1 MGIVNVS
8 PSFYPLGGTVFVR
21 IDDGGEIFLMF
32 HTRNRPNMQLAEC
45 DFAPF
50 ANFRDPKI
58 EEEKILNWK
67 KEIEEEMKLRK
78 LEKKKCMSFLCT
90 RKRSQKIKRVQIGSL
105 NEKMKLWKARF
116 HTERARC
123 FLILN
128 DKPSSFF
135 RKNAWC

>member
-1 MGIVNVS
+1 MLGIHCKTDRKSRELSHVIFCVIRDFPLSFKSAKDLITKRAVGIVNVS

-58 EEEKILNWK
+58 EEEKILTEK
-67 KEIEEEMKLRK
+67 KRLRK
-78 LEKKKCMSFLCT
+78 K
-90 RKRSQKIKRVQIGSL
+90 
-105 NEKMKLWKARF
+105 
-116 HTERARC
+116 
-123 FLILN
+123 
-128 DKPSSFF
+128 
-135 RKNAWC
+135 